1 MVINVD
7 TKKLTIICITLIV
20 LVGIGT
26 FTFLSL
32 NLNNNEITYV
42 KENYDGFS
50 MNVPNGTLF
59 KKVNLDPY
67 GMQEELSDGKDYI
80 KIKAY
85 KNKGNYSENLTGA
98 FLLKTS
104 MQFGLDNITGDSE
117 DTPETQMTALLD
129 YLFPMGEK
137 IREEGETYVN
147 TSDTKII
154 GGNTTSGPFY
164 LGVLSDNEH
173 SILLTGGNNLDIVK
187 NATLSVEFIE

>member
-1 MVINVD
+1 M
-7 TKKLTIICITLIV
+7 
-20 LVGIGT
+20 GIGT

>member
-1 MVINVD
+1 MD

>member
-1 MVINVD
+1 MD
-7 TKKLTIICITLIV
+7 TKKLTIICITLIA

-104 MQFGLDNITGDSE
+104 YYLYSLSKHHT
-117 DTPETQMTALLD
+117 LLS
-129 YLFPMGEK
+129 L
-137 IREEGETYVN
+137 
-147 TSDTKII
+147 
-154 GGNTTSGPFY
+154 
-164 LGVLSDNEH
+164 
-173 SILLTGGNNLDIVK
+173 
-187 NATLSVEFIE
+187 

>member
-1 MVINVD
+1 MD
-7 TKKLTIICITLIV
+7 TKKLTIICITLIA

-67 GMQEELSDGKDYI
+67 GMQEELSDGEDYL

-85 KNKGNYSENLTGA
+85 KNKGNYSENLTGVF
-98 FLLKTS
+98 FLKS
-104 MQFGLDNITGDSE
+104 SIQFGFDNFTGDSE
-117 DTPETQMTALLD
+117 DASETQMTALLD

-137 IREEGETYVN
+137 IREEGEIYVN
-147 TSDTKII
+147 TSDTKIV

-173 SILLTGGNNLDIVK
+173 SMLVTGGNNLDMVK
-187 NATLSVEFIE
+187 NATLSAEFID